1 MSTIA
6 WVIEYNEEPR
16 VWIREGN
23 PGSLDVTYQR
33 KNAKRFA
40 CLEDARHE
48 ILHLG
53 LAGMWQPREIG
64 GGS

>member
-1 MSTIA
+1 MA
-6 WVIEYNEEPR
+6 YVIECLGEPKL
-16 VWIREGN
+16 WIRESA
-23 PGSLDVTYQR
+23 PGSPIDITYQR

-53 LAGMWQPREIG
+53 LAGVWQPREIG
-64 GGS
+64 GS

>member
-1 MSTIA
+1 MSAA
-6 WVIEYNEEPR
+6 WVIEFDEEPR
-16 VWIREGN
+16 LWIRDTD
-23 PGSLDVTYQR
+23 GSIIDVTYQR
-33 KNAKRFA
+33 TNAKRFA

-53 LAGMWQPREIG
+53 LAGMWKPREIG